1 MDAVLW
7 KNKSIALEEQEH
19 WFGRTRALLWKNK
32 SIALEEQEHGLSQN
46 DSLVNVGMRRAA
58 LLEGEKFT
66 H

>member
-7 KNKSIALEEQEH
+7 MNKST
-19 WFGRTRALLWKNK
+19 G
-32 SIALEEQEHGLSQN
+32 LEEQEHGLSQT

-58 LLEGEKFT
+58 LLEGEEFT